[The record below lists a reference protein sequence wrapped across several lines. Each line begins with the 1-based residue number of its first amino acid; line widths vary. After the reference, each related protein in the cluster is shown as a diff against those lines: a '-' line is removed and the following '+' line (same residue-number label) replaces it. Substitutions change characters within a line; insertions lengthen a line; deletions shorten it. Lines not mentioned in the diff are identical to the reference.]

1 MEISE
6 KLSPKYYSFEKYVT
20 KERMLTYWYQI
31 KEIEKLKVSNVLEI
45 GVGPG
50 IVGGILK
57 NLDKNIYTVDT
68 NKDLNPDVV
77 ASVTNLSTKINPK
90 NYDLV
95 LCSRVLHHINFNEFD
110 INFLLFCFPNRK
122 VC

>member
-110 INFLLFCFPNRK
+110 IALQK
-122 VC
+122 